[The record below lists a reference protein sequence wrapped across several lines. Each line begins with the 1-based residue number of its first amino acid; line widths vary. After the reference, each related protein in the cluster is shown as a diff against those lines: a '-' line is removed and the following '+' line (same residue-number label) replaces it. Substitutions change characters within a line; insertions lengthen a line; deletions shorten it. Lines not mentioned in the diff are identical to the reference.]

1 MINWKENLRSGGQ
14 LLLYYITAFFSWL
27 LCFKQTAIVC
37 KLLQLPISL
46 QVCGQEGVL
55 KLLMVSTC
63 GLPFETCVC
72 SIYENNLYTVLFK
85 DFKGLVCQS
94 SQLWQGSVL
103 EDLHLVWV
111 SAEGFS
117 SPIWA
122 WFQGTL
128 WRGDYCMRPES
139 ILNLRW

>member
-1 MINWKENLRSGGQ
+1 M
-14 LLLYYITAFFSWL
+14 
-27 LCFKQTAIVC
+27 QTTPASH
-37 KLLQLPISL
+37 ISL

-55 KLLMVSTC
+55 KLRMVSTC
-63 GLPFETCVC
+63 GLPFETCVR

-111 SAEGFS
+111 SAEGLFKS
-117 SPIWA
+117 DMGLIA
-122 WFQGTL
+122 GYIVK
-128 WRGDYCMRPES
+128 RGLLYDD
-139 ILNLRW
+139 